1 MHQFVNDPNS
11 ISAYQSAEPEDLW
24 EALEAVS
31 ENQISILPTNTN
43 LSDVMYN
50 WIETSGY
57 PVVNVT
63 LNGTTITMT
72 QVNILL
78 AEYKS
83 NS

>member
-1 MHQFVNDPNS
+1 M
-11 ISAYQSAEPEDLW
+11 EPQDLW
-24 EALEAVS
+24 EALEAVN
-31 ENQISILPTNTN
+31 ENQISVLPINTN
-43 LSDVMYN
+43 LSEVMYN

-72 QVNILL
+72 QVNILF
-78 AEYKS
+78 AAYKG